1 MTQLIPNQP
10 FDPLPEELYD
20 ELEAMD
26 TYGIDEQ
33 VESLMSD
40 TNLTVDEIE
49 ALPEGW
55 FFRG

>member
-1 MTQLIPNQP
+1 MPRLVPNEP
-10 FDPLPEELYD
+10 LDPLPQELYD
-20 ELEAMD
+20 ELEEMD